1 MKLAISGALLLGT
14 VDGANGQFSRDLT
27 ETRVKQPVLAVEIAE
42 EVGEEQ
48 CFLFGYLAHD
58 VDEVRYQNQ
67 YNPNPIAQRSQAC
80 ADAIQAIRSG
90 MFGNGD
96 YNPFLDTITEHGD
109 YWLVSNDFDSYLE
122 AERLCDEM
130 FMKNHAEWVVKSM
143 LTTAR
148 MGKFSSDRA
157 VQQYAEESKCLP

>member
-1 MKLAISGALLLGT
+1 MVRSL
-14 VDGANGQFSRDLT
+14 
-27 ETRVKQPVLAVEIAE
+27 VEIAE
-42 EVGEEQ
+42 EAGEEQ
-48 CFLFGYLAHD
+48 CFLFGYLAED

-67 YNPNPIAQRSQAC
+67 YNPTPIEQRSQAC
-80 ADAIQAIRSG
+80 ADAIQAVRSG

-96 YNPFLDTITEHGD
+96 YNPFLDTITQHGD

-130 FMKNHAEWVVKSM
+130 FMKNHPEWIIKSM

-157 VQQYAEESKCLP
+157 VAQYAEESKLFERCAAFTSDTMLFFTLVWNIEPEPVPVKKE

>member
-1 MKLAISGALLLGT
+1 
-14 VDGANGQFSRDLT
+14 
-27 ETRVKQPVLAVEIAE
+27 
-42 EVGEEQ
+42 
-48 CFLFGYLAHD
+48 
-58 VDEVRYQNQ
+58 
-67 YNPNPIAQRSQAC
+67 
-80 ADAIQAIRSG
+80 

-122 AERLCDEM
+122 AERLADEM

-143 LTTAR
+143 LTTSR

-157 VQQYAEESKCLP
+157 VAQYAEESECCRYEMLFSATSNPSLFPRRRRRFRSRLIAILGQEPKFRNLLSFRIYELSRPQRPSMYCH